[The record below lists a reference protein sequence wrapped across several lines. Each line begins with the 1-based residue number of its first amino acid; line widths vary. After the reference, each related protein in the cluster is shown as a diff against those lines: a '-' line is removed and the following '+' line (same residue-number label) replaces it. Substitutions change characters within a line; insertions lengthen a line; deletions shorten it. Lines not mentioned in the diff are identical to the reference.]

1 MDTGITPQ
9 MQDDYCRNG
18 IVKVEQLVSRAEAA
32 HYREATL
39 ALLASTPEGESA
51 HYGKAFHQYVDVWRD
66 DETLC
71 GLTLHP
77 KIGAIAE
84 QLAKI
89 PMRLWHDHT
98 LAKEPGKAV
107 PTAFHQDQIK
117 WPFAA
122 PRHTLSVWIALQ
134 DTPVES
140 GCMSFLPG
148 SHRLTGLPNIGTAD
162 QDRWKEERPEL
173 EWWPRMTVPL
183 QAGDCTFHH
192 GMVMHAAGPNTT
204 EDWRVAHVI
213 IFVDHDA
220 HYSGQS
226 HLVTDPLALQAGDAF
241 PDELF
246 PPVGG
251 YSAEKEWTPRR

>member
-1 MDTGITPQ
+1 MDTGITAQ
-9 MQDDYCRNG
+9 MQDDYRRNG
-18 IVKVEQLVSRAEAA
+18 IVKVEQLISRAQAA

-39 ALLASTPEGESA
+39 ALLASTPEGGSA
-51 HYGKAFHQYVDVWRD
+51 RYGHTFHQYVDVWRD
-66 DETLC
+66 DETLR

-77 KIGAIAE
+77 RIGAIAE
-84 QLAKI
+84 QLAGI

-98 LAKEPGKAV
+98 LAKEPAKAA
-107 PTAFHQDQIK
+107 PTAFHQDQMK

-122 PRHTLSVWIALQ
+122 PRHTLSAWIALQ
-134 DTPVES
+134 DTPVER

-148 SHRLTGLPNIGTAD
+148 SHQLADLPNIGTAD
-162 QDRWKEERPEL
+162 QGRWKREMPAL

-192 GMVMHAAGPNTT
+192 GMIMHAAGPNTT

-213 IFVDHDA
+213 IFADRA
-220 HYSGQS
+220 AAYSGQD
-226 HLVTDPLALQAGDAF
+226 HLVTDPLSLRAGDAF

-246 PPVGG
+246 PPVG
-251 YSAEKEWTPRR
+251 S